1 MVLGNSS
8 LSRLPISPTRYAILF
23 SPAVSSLM
31 TINTKLDYFLISSSS
46 SDCTLK
52 QRRRRPQSKL
62 RRRNSC
68 LCFHHFHLGS
78 SVQRD
83 KRGGGWGR
91 LYSLHVPTAQPQ
103 LGAHRDEFGCEID
116 TQTGE
121 RDLLFLILLT
131 LECRWESVVARRHGD
146 FVSNVTEYFQVTW
159 HFHQSDGVAS
169 PRLALLMIV
178 IDFYRPGRSLT
189 SHTSSSCWCCAT
201 TSIEWKSVSSRPV

>member
-1 MVLGNSS
+1 
-8 LSRLPISPTRYAILF
+8 
-23 SPAVSSLM
+23 M
-31 TINTKLDYFLISSSS
+31 TINTKLDYYLISSSS

-83 KRGGGWGR
+83 KRGGGR

-131 LECRWESVVARRHGD
+131 LECRWESVVARRGTTRHGVKATLSATSQNISKSLD
-146 FVSNVTEYFQVTW
+146 IFIKVM
-159 HFHQSDGVAS
+159 AS
-169 PRLALLMIV
+169 PRLALLMIA

-189 SHTSSSCWCCAT
+189 SHTSSSCWCWCCAT